1 MSTTTLPKPPTGTLV
16 SPPARTGG
24 GPSPPP
30 LAPRPPQQPP
40 VPPPAGRGRW
50 RQVLVA
56 SAAVV
61 IAIGAA
67 IWLQS
72 GRTTQDHPSQPAAH
86 TDAPP
91 VSEAVLAGS
100 YQITLVTTAAKGWES
115 LEVGDRATETW
126 SFSPNG
132 IRLNGHMMGGSWVIV
147 LDRTGASA
155 HGSTKAQLSEC
166 QFTPVTDSL
175 RVRMKVGAGHYVGD
189 RWVAR
194 RFVGT
199 FHMYSPPA
207 TSGLWSCQG
216 SSLTARLVGTQR

>member
-1 MSTTTLPKPPTGTLV
+1 M
-16 SPPARTGG
+16 
-24 GPSPPP
+24 PPP
-30 LAPRPPQQPP
+30 SGA
-40 VPPPAGRGRW
+40 GRW
-50 RQVLVA
+50 RRVLVA
-56 SAAVV
+56 LAAVA

-67 IWLQS
+67 AWLQA
-72 GRTTQDHPSQPAAH
+72 GRTSQDHPSQPAAH
-86 TDAPP
+86 TAAPP

-100 YQITLVTTAAKGWES
+100 YQVELVTTAAKGWES
-115 LEVGDRATETW
+115 HEVGDRATETW
-126 SFSPNG
+126 SFSPDG
-132 IRLNGHMMGGSWVIV
+132 TRLNGHVMGGSWVIE
-147 LDRTGASA
+147 LDRAGASA
-155 HGSTKAQLSEC
+155 HGSAKAQLSEC

-175 RVRMKVGAGHYVGD
+175 RVRMKVEAGHNVGD